1 MLVNTLK
8 VPDKSN
14 DSDARAKLLGSTAA
28 VPVIIEDSPPEHAA
42 IPISIHTKRHRRL
55 VELLVAERKARK
67 IRQQRLARRLRRH
80 QSWVARLE
88 SGQRR
93 IDVVE
98 YLELADAIGFDP
110 VRVLRKVRAVARGPR
125 SPACVK
131 PLADLVNCASAKTIA
146 EVLVTKT
153 TADKQA
159 EIARYLPKEW
169 AWERLVLPGLDPSD
183 AEEFPQL

>member
-1 MLVNTLK
+1 
-8 VPDKSN
+8 
-14 DSDARAKLLGSTAA
+14 LLGSTAA

-125 SPACVK
+125 SLACVK

-159 EIARYLPKEW
+159 EIARYLPKDW